1 MSQLKKGAILNYTT
15 IILTNV
21 VGLLLTPFIIRQLGD
36 SEFGL
41 YTMIGS
47 FVGYIAVLDFGL
59 SDAVVRFVAK
69 YRAEKDKKGEENF
82 LANTML
88 IYLVISTL
96 VVLVGTVFYLNMD
109 SVFQNS
115 LTANELVQ
123 AKIMFAILVF
133 NLAISLP
140 AGSFTGI
147 CFGYEQFAFPKS
159 AKIIRY
165 ISRSVLVVALLLLGG
180 KAIAM
185 VILDTV
191 LNIVLDAVLI
201 WYVFKK
207 LKVRIKLHQYNFK
220 LVKNIFSYSLWI
232 FVFVIVSQ
240 FQWKVGQMVL
250 GVVAN
255 TTVVAVFAV
264 GVMLGTYYGA
274 FSTAISEVFLPRAT
288 QMTVANAT
296 PEELTD
302 MMIRIGRI
310 SFITLMLVLG
320 GFVLYGSQFVSLWVG
335 DNYHDAWIIAS
346 LIMLA
351 YTVPLVQGFANSI
364 LQAKNKLAFKALSY
378 LLFLILGTAFGAFL
392 AKDYGGVG
400 MIVGT
405 VTGWVI
411 VQNIMNVY
419 YYKVIK
425 LNIIR
430 FFRELLNKTLFVFI
444 LTLAIGY
451 AINLIPGH
459 GWLNLIAKI
468 VLYVGVYI
476 VLMYKFGIVENEK
489 ELFRASLFPIL
500 KRIKA

>member
-1 MSQLKKGAILNYTT
+1 
-15 IILTNV
+15 
-21 VGLLLTPFIIRQLGD
+21 
-36 SEFGL
+36 
-41 YTMIGS
+41 
-47 FVGYIAVLDFGL
+47 
-59 SDAVVRFVAK
+59 
-69 YRAEKDKKGEENF
+69 
-82 LANTML
+82 
-88 IYLVISTL
+88 
-96 VVLVGTVFYLNMD
+96 
-109 SVFQNS
+109 
-115 LTANELVQ
+115 
-123 AKIMFAILVF
+123 
-133 NLAISLP
+133 
-140 AGSFTGI
+140 
-147 CFGYEQFAFPKS
+147 
-159 AKIIRY
+159 
-165 ISRSVLVVALLLLGG
+165 
-180 KAIAM
+180 M

-191 LNIVLDAVLI
+191 LNIILDAVLI
-201 WYVFKK
+201 WYVFKRLGVK
-207 LKVRIKLHQYNFK
+207 IKLHQYNFK

-296 PEELTD
+296 PEELTN

-459 GWLNLIAKI
+459 GWLNLIVKI
-468 VLYVGVYI
+468 FLYVGVYI
-476 VLMYKFGIVENEK
+476 VLMYRFGIVENEK

>member
-1 MSQLKKGAILNYTT
+1 
-15 IILTNV
+15 
-21 VGLLLTPFIIRQLGD
+21 
-36 SEFGL
+36 
-41 YTMIGS
+41 
-47 FVGYIAVLDFGL
+47 
-59 SDAVVRFVAK
+59 
-69 YRAEKDKKGEENF
+69 
-82 LANTML
+82 
-88 IYLVISTL
+88 
-96 VVLVGTVFYLNMD
+96 
-109 SVFQNS
+109 
-115 LTANELVQ
+115 
-123 AKIMFAILVF
+123 
-133 NLAISLP
+133 
-140 AGSFTGI
+140 
-147 CFGYEQFAFPKS
+147 
-159 AKIIRY
+159 
-165 ISRSVLVVALLLLGG
+165 
-180 KAIAM
+180 
-185 VILDTV
+185 
-191 LNIVLDAVLI
+191 
-201 WYVFKK
+201 
-207 LKVRIKLHQYNFK
+207 
-220 LVKNIFSYSLWI
+220 
-232 FVFVIVSQ
+232 
-240 FQWKVGQMVL
+240 
-250 GVVAN
+250 
-255 TTVVAVFAV
+255 
-264 GVMLGTYYGA
+264 
-274 FSTAISEVFLPRAT
+274 
-288 QMTVANAT
+288 
-296 PEELTD
+296 
-302 MMIRIGRI
+302 
-310 SFITLMLVLG
+310 MLVLG